1 MNLDMVRACVLSRF
15 SRVQLFTTLWTTV
28 RQAPLSMGFVRQEDW
43 SGLPCPPPRG
53 LPDPGTELASL
64 KAPALAG
71 EFFITSTT
79 CEALGH
85 ADLNLLILKPLFP
98 AIFP

>member
-1 MNLDMVRACVLSRF
+1 MLSRF
-15 SRVQLFTTLWTTV
+15 SRVRLFTTLWTTV
-28 RQAPLSMGFVRQEDW
+28 CQAPLSMGLIRQENW
-43 SGLPCPPPRG
+43 SGLPRPPPRG